1 VLMRGGKVSEEG
13 ERRLDAMVRSN
24 DGFQIAELDL
34 ELRGPGEF
42 FGTKQAGIPSFRV
55 ANIIRDRQL
64 LEAAKREAAFVIAG
78 PNAEVS
84 QEEIDRA
91 LREMRSRWALS
102 YGLVEVG

>member
-1 VLMRGGKVSEEG
+1 
-13 ERRLDAMVRSN
+13 LDAMVRTN

-55 ANIIRDRQL
+55 ANLIRDRQL

-78 PNAEVS
+78 PNKEIS
-84 QEEIDRA
+84 QDEILRA
-91 LREMRSRWALS
+91 LKHMRALWQQS

>member
-64 LEAAKREAAFVIAG
+64 LEAAKREAAFVTSG
-78 PNAEVS
+78 PNAEIS
-84 QEEIDRA
+84 QPEIDRA
-91 LREMRSRWALS
+91 LREMRSRWAFS

>member
-1 VLMRGGKVSEEG
+1 MRGGKVSEEG

-42 FGTKQAGIPSFRV
+42 FGTRQAGIPSFRV

-64 LEAAKREAAFVIAG
+64 LEAAKREATFVISG
-78 PNAEVS
+78 PNPEIS
-84 QEEIDRA
+84 QPEIDRA